1 MRIDGGWYIFDDEVT
16 RPVILGEVLARDG
29 IWVRTLFLVDTGA
42 DRTVFNA
49 TACAKLGFD
58 SSDQREY
65 LGGLGGITESIN
77 FETQIRLTRDGG
89 GKPTFRG
96 NNAAVVEEAR
106 MIFLINTASIAVNV
120 IAQIR
125 NCISGFFNNAQE
137 NLSAV
142 VSKTK

>member
-1 MRIDGGWYIFDDEVT
+1 MRIDGGWYLFDDEVT

-29 IWVRTLFLVDTGA
+29 TWVRTLFLVDTGA

-96 NNAAVVEEAR
+96 NYAAVVEEGALDFSVLGR
-106 MIFLINTASIAVNV
+106 DILSLFAVIV
-120 IAQIR
+120 DEPKQIVCLLAQRHSYTIVD
-125 NCISGFFNNAQE
+125 S
-137 NLSAV
+137 
-142 VSKTK
+142 

>member
-1 MRIDGGWYIFDDEVT
+1 MRIDGGWYLFDDEVT

-29 IWVRTLFLVDTGA
+29 TWVRTLFLVDTGA

-96 NNAAVVEEAR
+96 NYAAVVEEGALDFSVLGR
-106 MIFLINTASIAVNV
+106 DILSLVAVIV
-120 IAQIR
+120 AEPQQVVCLLAQRHSYTIVE
-125 NCISGFFNNAQE
+125 S
-137 NLSAV
+137 
-142 VSKTK
+142 

>member
-1 MRIDGGWYIFDDEVT
+1 MRIDGGWYLFDDEVT

-29 IWVRTLFLVDTGA
+29 VWVPTLFLVDTGA
-42 DRTVFNA
+42 DRTVLNA
-49 TACAKLGFD
+49 SACAKLGFD

-96 NNAAVVEEAR
+96 NYAAVGEERALDFSVLGRDILSLFAVIVDEPKQIVCLLAQRHSYTVVE
-106 MIFLINTASIAVNV
+106 S
-120 IAQIR
+120 
-125 NCISGFFNNAQE
+125 
-137 NLSAV
+137 
-142 VSKTK
+142 

>member
-1 MRIDGGWYIFDDEVT
+1 MRIDGGWYLFDDEVT

-29 IWVRTLFLVDTGA
+29 TWVRTLFLVDTGA
-42 DRTVFNA
+42 DRTVVNA

-58 SSDQREY
+58 SSDQHEY

-96 NNAAVVEEAR
+96 NYAAVVEEGTLDFSVLGRDILSLFAVIVDEPKQIVCLLAQR
-106 MIFLINTASIAVNV
+106 HSYTIVAS
-120 IAQIR
+120 
-125 NCISGFFNNAQE
+125 
-137 NLSAV
+137 
-142 VSKTK
+142 